1 MPIYLP
7 AEYETIVA
15 GTGDGFVSFTQKRLD
30 GTELVMYL
38 SLHQFETIFNHEKT
52 IVREALDAD
61 VTS

>member
-15 GTGDGFVSFTQKRLD
+15 GTGDGFVSFTLKRLD
-30 GTELVMYL
+30 GEEMVMYL

-52 IVREALDAD
+52 IVREALNSD
-61 VTS
+61 VAP

>member
-7 AEYETIVA
+7 AEYETTVA

-30 GTELVMYL
+30 GDAMVMYL

-52 IVREALDAD
+52 IVREA
-61 VTS
+61 VTPDDTP